1 MCGGLQPERGGGTTP
16 LSPIDFVRLTGVSRE
31 TMCRLSAYARILIEH
46 QQKQNLVS
54 ANSLIDVWGRHI
66 FDSYQLIE
74 HLPSNAKGI
83 TDIGSGAGFPGLV
96 LAISTGI
103 PTVLVDSHKRKSEFL
118 GKVIQKTRAS
128 AVVVNL
134 RVEQHAKHLMG
145 RGVDVLT
152 ARAIAPLSKL
162 CELAEL
168 LSPQTCLF
176 LKGKNWRQEL
186 TQANKQWK
194 ITYEAI
200 ESLTSKESRILRITA
215 LERR

>member
-1 MCGGLQPERGGGTTP
+1 MFGGPQPKKGGGATP
-16 LSPIDFVRLTGVSRE
+16 LSPKDFVHLTGVSRE
-31 TMCRLSAYARILIEH
+31 TMCRLSAYAKILIER
-46 QQKQNLVS
+46 QRKQNLVS
-54 ANSLIDVWGRHI
+54 ANSLTDLWGRHF

-103 PTVLVDSHKRKSEFL
+103 PTVLVDSNKRKSEFL
-118 GKVIQKTRAS
+118 GEVIQKTRAP

-134 RVEQHAKHLMG
+134 RVEQHAKHLKG
-145 RGVDVLT
+145 NGVDVLT

-168 LSPQTCLF
+168 LSSQTCLF
-176 LKGKNWRQEL
+176 LKGKNWRKEL

-194 ITYEAI
+194 ITFEAI
-200 ESLTSKESRILRITA
+200 ESLTSKESRILRITE